1 VDAPL
6 QLNMSAFPQTSD
18 SEPRRDALWAR
29 SGRLCCE
36 LCYTGVVASSTSSF
50 RLPNELKEQL
60 ETTAQR
66 MNKGKN
72 WVINQALKEY
82 LSRHDREWL
91 RAEARRQSLLASKKR
106 WQDQGLW
113 ERALAEVWNDE

>member
-1 VDAPL
+1 
-6 QLNMSAFPQTSD
+6 
-18 SEPRRDALWAR
+18 
-29 SGRLCCE
+29 
-36 LCYTGVVASSTSSF
+36 VASSTSSF
-50 RLPNELKEQL
+50 RLPNDLKEQL

-82 LSRHDREWL
+82 LSRHDRKWL

-113 ERALAEVWNDE
+113 EKALAEIWNDE